1 MKISTKGR
9 YGLRALT
16 DLAAH
21 IEGEPIS
28 LASVAKRQNLSL
40 NYLEQVF
47 GTLRKAGIVKS
58 IKGPQGGYL
67 LTREASKITVQEIL
81 EALEGKFSIVDTGTE
96 QAEMD
101 AVEKAIQEL
110 VWSQIDEKVNLFL
123 SERTLSQLVEE
134 YRQQKEGEEMMYYI

>member
-21 IEGEPIS
+21 LEGEPVS
-28 LASVAKRQNLSL
+28 LTSVAKRQNLSL

-67 LTREASKITVQEIL
+67 LTKAASEITVQEIL
-81 EALEGKFSIVDTGTE
+81 EALEGKFSIVDADQE

-101 AVEKAIQEL
+101 AVERAIQDL
-110 VWSQIDEKVNLFL
+110 VWSQIDERVNSFL
-123 SERTLSQLVEE
+123 SECTLSQLVEE
-134 YRQQKEGEEMMYYI
+134 YRQRKDGEGIMYYI

>member
-21 IEGEPIS
+21 LEGEPIS
-28 LASVAKRQNLSL
+28 LTSVAKRQNLSL

-67 LTREASKITVQEIL
+67 LTKAASEITVQEIL
-81 EALEGKFSIVDTGTE
+81 EALEGKFSIVDADQE

-101 AVEKAIQEL
+101 AVERAIQDL
-110 VWSQIDEKVNLFL
+110 VWSQIDERVNSFL
-123 SERTLSQLVEE
+123 SECTLSQLVEE
-134 YRQQKEGEEMMYYI
+134 YRQRKDGEGIMYYI

>member
-1 MKISTKGR
+1 LKISTKGR

-21 IEGEPIS
+21 LEGEPVS
-28 LASVAKRQNLSL
+28 LTSVAKRQNLSL

-67 LTREASKITVQEIL
+67 LTKAASEITVQEIL
-81 EALEGKFSIVDTGTE
+81 EALEGKFSIVDADQE

-101 AVEKAIQEL
+101 AVERAIQDL
-110 VWSQIDEKVNLFL
+110 VWSQIDERVNSFL
-123 SERTLSQLVEE
+123 SECTLSQLVEE
-134 YRQQKEGEEMMYYI
+134 YRQRKDGEGIMYYI

>member
-21 IEGEPIS
+21 LEGEPVS
-28 LASVAKRQNLSL
+28 LTSVAKRQNLSL

-67 LTREASKITVQEIL
+67 LTKAASGSAVQEIL
-81 EALEGKFSIVDTGTE
+81 EAGRKIFYCRCRPGAVRDGCSRKGNTGSGLEPD
-96 QAEMD
+96 
-101 AVEKAIQEL
+101 
-110 VWSQIDEKVNLFL
+110 
-123 SERTLSQLVEE
+123 
-134 YRQQKEGEEMMYYI
+134 

>member
-9 YGLRALT
+9 YGLQALT

-21 IEGEPIS
+21 LEGEPIS
-28 LASVAKRQNLSL
+28 LTSVAKRQNLSL

-67 LTREASKITVQEIL
+67 LTKAASEITVQEIL
-81 EALEGKFSIVDTGTE
+81 EALEGKFSIVDADQE

-101 AVEKAIQEL
+101 AVERAIQDL
-110 VWSQIDEKVNLFL
+110 VWSQIDERVNSFL
-123 SERTLSQLVEE
+123 SECTLSQLVEE
-134 YRQQKEGEEMMYYI
+134 YRQRKDGEGIMYYI